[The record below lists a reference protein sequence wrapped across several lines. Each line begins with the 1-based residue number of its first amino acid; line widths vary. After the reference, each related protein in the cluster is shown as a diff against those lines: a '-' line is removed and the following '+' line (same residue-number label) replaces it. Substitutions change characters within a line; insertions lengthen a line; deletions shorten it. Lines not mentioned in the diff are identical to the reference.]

1 MLEKTRILTLI
12 FFFIGNKE
20 ILLAKRDVLV
30 CIKHEHK
37 EHQVITNFNLK
48 KSSSYLWFLIPN
60 EHNIGLN

>member
-48 KSSSYLWFLIPN
+48 K
-60 EHNIGLN
+60 